1 MWARSPFICCDMLH
15 NKLDDREQK
24 TLPSAMP
31 WIESGLL
38 CSVVW
43 SINNHCPLVTIAT
56 TWSTWLKHMTSGG
69 LRTADVYIATDFTQ
83 HWQQTSNL
91 PAQKIRKGLVG
102 NLCVRFAVLLGARA
116 WICRRMCDWVSH
128 TVRECR
134 LSGEVHAPLCII
146 RLGSHSNSSEAAGLG
161 TPWPRGI
168 SAMCY

>member
-1 MWARSPFICCDMLH
+1 M
-15 NKLDDREQK
+15 
-24 TLPSAMP
+24 
-31 WIESGLL
+31 
-38 CSVVW
+38 VW

-91 PAQKIRKGLVG
+91 PAQKIRTGLVG

-116 WICRRMCDWVSH
+116 WICRRICDWVSH

-161 TPWPRGI
+161 IPYLEAFQQCVTSLGLKSFRLNWSRVGVG
-168 SAMCY
+168 